1 MVKMAADMEQLA
13 QEKKQQEVS
22 HFGGGPRGQDGGC
35 QEKLSQEL
43 KQQHISLA
51 VDKVNVVSQKRDCCK
66 LFYLFIMM
74 ETRV

>member
-1 MVKMAADMEQLA
+1 MVKIAAVRDKFELENKQL
-13 QEKKQQEVS
+13 EVS
-22 HFGGGPRGQDGGC
+22 HIGEGPRGQDGGC

-51 VDKVNVVSQKRDCCK
+51 VDKVNVFSQKRDCCK
-66 LFYLFIMM
+66 LLIMM